1 MKRFADPAV
10 AAVFKAY
17 PAGMRKRVLA
27 LRELVF
33 DVAAKTEGVG
43 PLTETLKWGQP
54 SYLTEETK
62 SGTTVR
68 IDRLKKADGYAL
80 YVHCQS
86 GLVPKFRALY
96 PDTFRYEG
104 KRALLF
110 DTDAQLPLPEL
121 RHCIGLALTHHLRAK

>member
-17 PAGMRKRVLA
+17 PADLRRKLME
-27 LRELVF
+27 LRALVF
-33 DVAAKTEGVG
+33 EVAACTDGVG
-43 PLTETLKWGQP
+43 RLTEALKWGQP
-54 SYLTEETK
+54 SYLTEETR

-68 IDRLKKADGYAL
+68 IDRLKRGDGYAL

-86 GLVPKFRALY
+86 GLVPKLRQLY

-110 DTDAQLPLPEL
+110 ESDARLPLPEL